1 MIQKFANFIVDHR
14 KSVLAALTILTL
26 LCAVLFFQV
35 PINTDMTKYL
45 PDDSMMKMGID
56 KMEEEFPDSDIAKTV
71 RVMFSD
77 LTETEKTDILAQLE
91 AIPNVDEVEYDA
103 ESADHNKDN
112 YTLYIVNTS
121 FDYGSPEEKAI
132 ESTIKDQFSH
142 YTMELKNDEANSNP
156 LTIGLVLFALALLF
170 AILFLMCYSWTEP
183 FLFIITIGFAV
194 IINMGSNIFLGS
206 ISNVTASVAAILQ
219 LVLSMDYSIILM
231 NRYRQ
236 ELGSH
241 DTREGAMKTAI
252 VKAFSSVT
260 SSSFTTFI
268 GLLMLVFMHFKI
280 GFDLGIVL
288 AKGVV
293 ISLFCVLT
301 VLPGLILAC
310 HNLIAK
316 TEKRALHLNMRGFA
330 EFSHKL
336 KYVIAVAF
344 VFLFIGSYFTQQN
357 TQIYYALETPDP
369 IADVF
374 PTKNSIVMLYQNE
387 DESKVADIVTELES
401 HSKTKEVLGYSTTLG
416 KSYTTSALA
425 DLLDDMDTDMTLEPE
440 LLDILYYDYYTDDTQ
455 LSAVTA
461 AQFLNFIADDVAK
474 NPTFAEH
481 MDADML
487 SQVDDMKR
495 FANANTLTRQMSIA
509 ELANFLQMNANDVK
523 QLLLYYYSEHG
534 GAATGT
540 MTLPAFVSFV
550 NDDIL
555 SDDTYADMIA
565 EQTDGSSI
573 TEQMSTLQKFTD
585 AEAMTT
591 PIEADEMAALLGID
605 SAQMQTLYSYYQ
617 MSQSGAVLLDTSTD
631 TGADSSADLAQTM
644 DPSMIDMSM
653 YGNIDPSMIDPSM
666 YANMTPEQLAMLQ
679 AAMGTQDSTQ
689 TESQTQ
695 QPEVPAEPVLISVQ
709 DMIHFLLENE
719 QVSTMLDAETL
730 AQLTTAQT
738 LIDASVE
745 GTSYNAADLVQLLGM
760 DAKSTEQLYLV
771 HVSKYGDTSQWKMS
785 VQQFVNFILAD
796 VLNNADF
803 SDQFN
808 AGQKNDL
815 QTAKKLIDAVIS
827 GKAYTPESMTALM
840 QSLDD
845 SDAFNENTIALLYL
859 YRDSLQNADAS
870 RTMTLETLASYL
882 ANHIVE
888 DPKYSEM
895 IDDTMRTDI
904 QTMYDELQ
912 EERTQLVGEHYT
924 LMMIETTL
932 DNESEETSGFIGNLI
947 ARCDETLSHDYYLI
961 GNSVMNYEM
970 EQSFDQELL
979 TITILTALSVFLVVA
994 ITFRSIAI
1002 PAILVAIVQC
1012 GVYVTVTANGIL
1024 GYSIY
1029 YLALLIVQCI
1039 LMGATIDYAILYTT
1053 YYQEFR
1059 KEDSIL
1065 KSLTLAYNGSIHTIL
1080 TSGLIITIVTGVLGF
1095 MSADPTIAQ
1104 ICRVISIG
1112 AASAITLILLVLPS
1126 LLAVFDRFV
1135 VKKKK

>member
-1 MIQKFANFIVDHR
+1 MKQKLSSFIVDHR
-14 KSVLAALTILTL
+14 KSVLIALTLLTL
-26 LCAVLFFQV
+26 LCAFLFFQV
-35 PINTDMTKYL
+35 PINVDMTKYL

-56 KMEEEFPDSDIAKTV
+56 KMEEEFPDTTIAKTI
-71 RVMFSD
+71 RVMFTD
-77 LTETEKTDILAQLE
+77 LTEAEKENILTQLE

-103 ESADHNKDN
+103 ESIDHNKGN

-132 ESTIKDQFSH
+132 ESTIKSQFSN

-156 LTIGLVLFALALLF
+156 LTIGLVIFALALLF
-170 AILFLMCYSWTEP
+170 AILFLMCYSWIEP

-194 IINMGSNIFLGS
+194 VINMGSNIFLGS

-236 ELGSH
+236 ELDNH
-241 DTREGAMKTAI
+241 DTREAAMKTAI
-252 VKAFSSVT
+252 ANAFSSVT
-260 SSSFTTFI
+260 SSSLTTFI
-268 GLLMLVFMHFKI
+268 GLLMLVFMSFKI

-301 VLPGLILAC
+301 VLPGIILAT
-310 HNLIAK
+310 HNLIMK
-316 TEKRALHLNMRGFA
+316 TEKPALHLNMYSFA
-330 EFSHKL
+330 AFSHKC
-336 KYVIAVAF
+336 KYIIAVAF
-344 VFLFIGSYFTQQN
+344 VFLFVGAYFAQQN

-374 PTKNSIVMLYQNE
+374 PTKNSIIMLYENE
-387 DESKVADIVTELES
+387 DESKVADIVTELEN
-401 HSKTKEVLGYSTTLG
+401 HSETKEVLGYSTTLG
-416 KSYTTSALA
+416 KSYNTTELT
-425 DLLDDMDTDMTLEPE
+425 DLLEDMDTDMTLEPE
-440 LLDILYYDYYTDDTQ
+440 LLQMLYYDYYTEDAQ
-455 LSAVTA
+455 LSMIPAG
-461 AQFLNFIADDVAK
+461 QFLNFIANNVAT

-481 MDADML
+481 MEAEML
-487 SQVDDMKR
+487 SQVDDMKK
-495 FANANTLTRQMSIA
+495 FANANTLTKQMHIT
-509 ELANFLQMNANDVK
+509 ELANFLEMNATDVK
-523 QLLLYYYSEHG
+523 QLLLYYYTQHG
-534 GAATGT
+534 GAATGS
-540 MTLPAFVSFV
+540 MTLPDFVAFV

-555 SDDTYADMIA
+555 SNDTYADMIA
-565 EQTDGSSI
+565 DTADGNSI
-573 TEQMSTLQKFTD
+573 TEQMQTLQTFTD
-585 AEAMTT
+585 VAAMTT
-591 PIEADEMAALLGID
+591 PIPADQMATLLGMD
-605 SAQMQTLYSYYQ
+605 AAQMQTLYSYYQ
-617 MSQSGAVLLDTSTD
+617 MSQSGTVMPDAS
-631 TGADSSADLAQTM
+631 QTQAIN
-644 DPSMIDMSM
+644 PSM

-666 YANMTPEQLAMLQ
+666 YANMSPEQLAMLQ
-679 AAMGTQDSTQ
+679 SMGMQ
-689 TESQTQ
+689 TGQTA
-695 QPEVPAEPVLISVQ
+695 QPAQPAEPVLVSVQ
-709 DMIHFLLENE
+709 DMMHFLLESE
-719 QVSTMLDAETL
+719 QVSTMLDAETV
-730 AQLTTAQT
+730 AQLSTAQT

-745 GTSYNAADLVQLLGM
+745 GNAYTAQDIATLLGM
-760 DAKSTEQLYLV
+760 DSKSAEQLYLV
-771 HVSKYGDTSQWKMS
+771 HVSEYGDTSAWMMS
-785 VQQFVNFILAD
+785 VQQLVNFILTD
-796 VLNNADF
+796 VLHDEALA
-803 SDQFN
+803 DQFD
-808 AGQKNDL
+808 AGQKKDL
-815 QTAKKLIDAVIS
+815 QTAKTLIDAVVS
-827 GKAYTPESMTALM
+827 GKAHTPQSMTALM
-840 QSLDD
+840 QSLDT
-845 SDAFNENTIALLYL
+845 SGTFNENTMTLLYL
-859 YRDSLQNADAS
+859 YRDSLADTEE
-870 RTMTLETLASYL
+870 RTMTLETLASFL
-882 ANHIVE
+882 ANHVLD

-912 EERTQLVGEHYT
+912 EERKQLVGDNYT

-932 DNESEETSGFIGNLI
+932 DNDSAETRDFIGNLI
-947 ARCDETLSHDYYLI
+947 ARCDETLSGNYYFI

-979 TITILTALSVFLVVA
+979 TITILTALAVFSVVA

-1012 GVYVTVTANGIL
+1012 GVYVTITANGIL

-1059 KEDSIL
+1059 REHSIF
-1065 KSLTLAYNGSIHTIL
+1065 KSLVGAYNGSIHTIL

-1135 VKKKK
+1135 VKKSKS

>member
-1 MIQKFANFIVDHR
+1 MIQKFANMIVDHR
-14 KSVLAALTILTL
+14 KSVLACLTLLTI

-56 KMEEEFPDSDIAKTV
+56 KMEEEFPDTDIAKTV

-77 LTETEKTDILAQLE
+77 LTESEKSEILAQLE
-91 AIPNVDEVEYDA
+91 AIPNVDEVAYDA
-103 ESADHNKDN
+103 ESTDYNKDN
-112 YTLYIVNTS
+112 HTLYIVSTS

-132 ESTIKDQFSH
+132 ESTIKDQFSS

-183 FLFIITIGFAV
+183 FLFIVTIGFAV

-236 ELGSH
+236 ELDNH

-252 VKAFSSVT
+252 ANAFSSVT
-260 SSSFTTFI
+260 SSSLTTFI
-268 GLLMLVFMHFKI
+268 GLLMLVFMSFKI

-301 VLPGLILAC
+301 VLPGLILAT
-310 HNLIAK
+310 HNLIVK
-316 TEKRALHLNMRGFA
+316 TEKPALHLNMYGFA
-330 EFSHKL
+330 AFSHKC
-336 KYVIAVAF
+336 KYIIAVAF
-344 VFLFIGSYFTQQN
+344 VFLFVGAYFAQQN

-374 PTKNSIVMLYQNE
+374 PTKNSIVMLYEND
-387 DESKVADIVTELES
+387 DESKVADIVTELEN

-416 KSYTTSALA
+416 KSYNTAELT

-440 LLDILYYDYYTDDTQ
+440 LLQMLYYDYYTEDAQ
-455 LSAVTA
+455 LSMIPAG
-461 AQFLNFIADDVAK
+461 QFLNFIANNVAT

-481 MDADML
+481 MDAQML
-487 SQVDDMKR
+487 SQVEDMKK
-495 FANANTLTRQMSIA
+495 FANAGTLTKQMSIA
-509 ELANFLQMNANDVK
+509 ELAKFLEMNANDVK
-523 QLLLYYYSEHG
+523 QLLLYYYTQHG
-534 GAATGT
+534 GAATGS
-540 MTLPAFVSFV
+540 MTLPDFVAFV

-565 EQTDGSSI
+565 DTTEGSSI
-573 TEQMSTLQKFTD
+573 TEQMQTLQTFTD
-585 AEAMTT
+585 VEAMTT
-591 PIEADEMAALLGID
+591 PIPADQMAALLGMD
-605 SAQMQTLYSYYQ
+605 AAQMQTLYSYYQ
-617 MSQSGAVLLDTSTD
+617 MSQSGAVMPDANPT
-631 TGADSSADLAQTM
+631 QTIN
-644 DPSMIDMSM
+644 PAM
-653 YGNIDPSMIDPSM
+653 YGNMDPALLGGMDPAMLGGMDPSMIDPSM

-679 AAMGTQDSTQ
+679 ASMGAQQNQ
-689 TESQTQ
+689 TAPSAQ
-695 QPEVPAEPVLISVQ
+695 PAEPVLVSVQ
-709 DMIHFLLENE
+709 DMMHFLLESE
-719 QVSTMLDAETL
+719 QVSTMLDAETV
-730 AQLTTAQT
+730 AQLSTAQR

-745 GTSYNAADLVQLLGM
+745 GNAYTAQDMAALLGM
-760 DAKSTEQLYLV
+760 DSKSAEQLYLV
-771 HVSKYGDTSQWKMS
+771 HISEYGDTSAWMMS
-785 VQQFVNFILAD
+785 VQQLVNFILTD
-796 VLNNADF
+796 VLNDQAF
-803 SDQFN
+803 ADQFD
-808 AGQKNDL
+808 AGQKKDL
-815 QTAKKLIDAVIS
+815 RTAKTLIDAAVS
-827 GKAYTPESMTALM
+827 GKAHTPQSMTQLM
-840 QSLDD
+840 QSLDN
-845 SDAFNENTIALLYL
+845 SESFNENTISLLYL
-859 YRDSLQNADAS
+859 YRDSLNDS
-870 RTMTLETLASYL
+870 EERTMTLETLASFL
-882 ANHIVE
+882 ANHIVD

-912 EERTQLVGEHYT
+912 EERKQLVGDNFT
-924 LMMIETTL
+924 LMMIDTTL
-932 DNESEETSGFIGNLI
+932 DNESAETNDFIAKLI
-947 ARCDETLSHDYYLI
+947 ARCEETLSGEYYLI

-994 ITFRSIAI
+994 LTFRSIAI

-1012 GVYVTVTANGIL
+1012 GVYVTVTANGLL

-1059 KEDSIL
+1059 REHSIF
-1065 KSLTLAYNGSIHTIL
+1065 KSLVGAYNGSIHTIL

-1112 AASAITLILLVLPS
+1112 AASAITLILLALPS
-1126 LLAVFDRFV
+1126 LLAVFDKYV
-1135 VKKKK
+1135 VKKNK